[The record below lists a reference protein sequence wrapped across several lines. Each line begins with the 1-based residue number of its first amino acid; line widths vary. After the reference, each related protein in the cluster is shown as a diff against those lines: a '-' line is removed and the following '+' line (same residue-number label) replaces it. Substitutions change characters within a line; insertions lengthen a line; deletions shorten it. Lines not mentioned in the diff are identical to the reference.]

1 MAPTSLP
8 QLVSPAAIKSIASS
22 GITHVA
28 LLSALAGW
36 SISAA
41 LQLPSFPGQP
51 VATQI
56 ELILLELEQ
65 LPTAVEFSA
74 PEPQVL
80 IMPHRAELA
89 GQVFVDTLDW
99 HAELDVELDAD
110 LLRRVV
116 AAENAA
122 AATPAAPIP
131 TEATP
136 LAKSQSQPPAT
147 PSPRRAE
154 APQPEDPSAAGA
166 GQRVAP
172 DLAGNRPPRY
182 PDIARQRGW
191 QGTVILQLTISI
203 DGTVISV
210 AVARSSGHPILDA
223 EAVNAVRQ
231 WRGTPATLDGQ
242 PVGSIELLPI
252 RFRLP

>member
-99 HAELDVELDAD
+99 HTELDVELDAD

-122 AATPAAPIP
+122 ARRRRSRKIH
-131 TEATP
+131 
-136 LAKSQSQPPAT
+136 
-147 PSPRRAE
+147 PRRGPANE
-154 APQPEDPSAAGA
+154 WHPTWPG
-166 GQRVAP
+166 
-172 DLAGNRPPRY
+172 
-182 PDIARQRGW
+182 IARRVTRTLPAKEG
-191 QGTVILQLTISI
+191 GRV
-203 DGTVISV
+203 
-210 AVARSSGHPILDA
+210 RSSC
-223 EAVNAVRQ
+223 N
-231 WRGTPATLDGQ
+231 
-242 PVGSIELLPI
+242 
-252 RFRLP
+252 